1 MRKKNLDYELDYDK
15 EPSDIIEIEGEEEYY
30 LIIIILVRMM
40 RIKIKNKM

>member
-15 EPSDIIEIEGEEEYY
+15 EPSDIIEIEGEYY
-30 LIIIILVRMM
+30 LIIIISVRMM